1 MKTLKIL
8 LFTIVGIVIAGCSTT
23 SSIITD
29 YDRDAQFNDY
39 KTFYWADEF
48 KMKKQNGG
56 EDPLFYN
63 SLIQTRLKNAIEKQ
77 MKARGYE
84 LSEETPDLLVNASVQ
99 MEEDR
104 SGGSYGAPYL
114 YPYSPFH
121 PGFGH
126 SFGHFYGYYGTRG
139 TSTSTHMAGAI
150 VVQLIDRS
158 REQLVWQGYAPD
170 ILHTDTENKRKELN
184 SAIVDIFSRYDQRI
198 TQAK

>member
-1 MKTLKIL
+1 MKKIKFL
-8 LFTIVGIVIAGCSTT
+8 SYVIVAIVLAGCSTT

-48 KMKKQNGG
+48 KMKKQNSE

-63 SLIQTRLKNAIEKQ
+63 SLIQARMKNAIEQQ
-77 MKARGYE
+77 MEARGFT
-84 LSEETPDLLVNASVQ
+84 LSEEKPDLLVNASVQ
-99 MEEDR
+99 MEEDQ
-104 SGGSYGAPYL
+104 SGGSYASPYL

-121 PGFGH
+121 SGFGH
-126 SFGHFYGYYGTRG
+126 SFGHFYGFYGTQG
-139 TSTSTHMAGAI
+139 TSSHMAGAI

-158 REQLVWQGYAPD
+158 KKQLVWQGYAPD

-184 SAIVDIFSRYDQRI
+184 DAIVDIFSRYDKRL
-198 TQAK
+198 AE